1 MSELITQQHSATQKT
16 PAEQAIAPA
25 LPVRLCDRAD
35 LVAGSG
41 VVAWHAGHQIAIFY
55 LPCRPLS
62 CRPEDA
68 DGLPRRP
75 LPCRPE
81 TADRTDGA
89 DEPSRQ
95 PEAVAELSNRPTAAE
110 PELYALDNH
119 DPFSGAN
126 VIGRGI
132 VGDLGGELVVA
143 SPIYK
148 QHFRLR
154 DGQCLEDPERRL
166 RHWSVAL
173 DGDDVVLL
181 PDEEKSHPD

>member
-1 MSELITQQHSATQKT
+1 MSELITQQNPTTQKN

-25 LPVRLCDRAD
+25 LPVRLCGRAD

-55 LPCRPLS
+55 LPCRP
-62 CRPEDA
+62 
-68 DGLPRRP
+68 
-75 LPCRPE
+75 E

-95 PEAVAELSNRPTAAE
+95 PEAVA
-110 PELYALDNH
+110 ELYALDNH

-181 PDEEKSHPD
+181 SDEEKSHPD

>member
-1 MSELITQQHSATQKT
+1 MSELITQQNPATQKT

-25 LPVRLCDRAD
+25 LPVRLCGRAD

-41 VVAWHAGHQIAIFY
+41 VVAWHAGHQIALFY

-68 DGLPRRP
+68 EDADGLPRRP
-75 LPCRPE
+75 LSCRPE

-95 PEAVAELSNRPTAAE
+95 PEAVAEL
-110 PELYALDNH
+110 YALDNR

-173 DGDDVVLL
+173 DGNDVVLL